1 MHIRRRQILLLLIA
15 GLIAFPATAG
25 DFVPFRALIQTVPIP
40 IGFCGDGCLQL
51 DITGTGQATHMGR
64 TEIQG
69 PSQVDVILREQT
81 GTSTLTA
88 ADGDTLQIAFAGTV
102 EFESP
107 DPTGPVSFEG
117 TWEVIGGTG
126 RFEDSVG
133 GGTYDGTA
141 EGPAGTLLLV
151 GRVSRPAPNR

>member
-1 MHIRRRQILLLLIA
+1 MKNRLRQISLLLIA
-15 GLIAFPATAG
+15 GLIALPAAAEEL
-25 DFVPFRALIQTVPIP
+25 VPFRALIQTVPIP
-40 IGFCGDGCLQL
+40 VGPCGDGCLEL
-51 DITGTGQATHMGR
+51 DISGTGQATHMGR

-88 ADGDTLQIAFAGTV
+88 ANGDTLEIAFEGTV
-102 EFESP
+102 VFESP

-117 TWEVIGGTG
+117 TWEVTGGTG

-133 GGTYDGTA
+133 GGTYSGTA
-141 EGPAGTLLLV
+141 KGPAGTLLLV
-151 GRVSRPAPNR
+151 GGVSRPSRE

>member
-1 MHIRRRQILLLLIA
+1 MHIRFRQIPLLLIA

-25 DFVPFRALIQTVPIP
+25 DFVPFRALIQTIPIP
-40 IGFCGDGCLQL
+40 VGSCGDGCLEL
-51 DITGTGQATHMGR
+51 DITGTGQATLMGR

-88 ADGDTLQIAFAGTV
+88 ASGDTLQIAFSGTV

-126 RFEDSVG
+126 RFEDSLG
-133 GGTYDGTA
+133 GGTYNGTA

-151 GRVSRPAPNR
+151 GRVSRPGRE

>member
-1 MHIRRRQILLLLIA
+1 MNIRLRQISLLLIA
-15 GLIAFPATAG
+15 GLIAFPAAAEER
-25 DFVPFRALIQTVPIP
+25 VPFRALIHTMPIP
-40 IGFCGDGCLQL
+40 VGSCGDGCLEL
-51 DITGTGQATHMGR
+51 DISGTGQATHMGR

-88 ADGDTLQIAFAGTV
+88 ANGDTLVIAFAGTV

-117 TWEVIGGTG
+117 TWEVTGGTG

-133 GGTYDGTA
+133 SGTYSGTA
-141 EGPAGTLLLV
+141 EGPVGSLLLV
-151 GRVSRPAPNR
+151 GSVSSPGAIR